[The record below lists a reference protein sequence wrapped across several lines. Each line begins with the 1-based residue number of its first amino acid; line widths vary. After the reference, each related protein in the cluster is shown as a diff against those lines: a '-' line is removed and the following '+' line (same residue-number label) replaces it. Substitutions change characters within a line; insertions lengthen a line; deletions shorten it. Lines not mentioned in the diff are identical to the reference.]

1 MEELMQ
7 SPWALVTAVAGAVI
21 LIRNGAAAVIDL
33 IKWWK
38 APNADQD
45 KRIEALEHATAELQR
60 EANAIRTRLDT
71 NDDGMTIMYKS
82 LLALL
87 GHGIDGN
94 NVDEMRSAKQEIQN
108 YLIKR

>member
-7 SPWALVTAVAGAVI
+7 SPWAAFAAIAGAVI
-21 LIRNGAAAVIDL
+21 LIRNGCAAVIDL
-33 IKWWK
+33 VKWYK

-45 KRIEALEHATAELQR
+45 KRIEALEKATSELQR
-60 EANAIRTRLDT
+60 EANRIQARLDESEA
-71 NDDGMTIMYKS
+71 DKPILYKS

-108 YLIKR
+108 YLIKK

>member
-1 MEELMQ
+1 MEELVK
-7 SPWALVTAVAGAVI
+7 SPWALFTAVAGAVI
-21 LIRNGAAAVIDL
+21 LVRNVFAALLDL

-38 APNADQD
+38 TPNATQD
-45 KRIEALEHATAELQR
+45 KRIEALEKTTAELQR
-60 EANAIRTRLDT
+60 EAKAIHDRLDR

-94 NVDEMRSAKQEIQN
+94 NVDEMRSAKAEIQN
-108 YLIKR
+108 YLIKK